1 MENRYIPGAHTLIR
15 AMMPPNDE
23 PINEVMFT
31 NNYFSRNS
39 GVTTASFVTDSE
51 SNEGS
56 TAATVP
62 ELTTDPTNLNEVKTA
77 SEVEHEESV
86 ATEEYV
92 TGLSSSSW
100 SSSNGFIDSE
110 SSTNAG
116 TQRVIP
122 SHSSV
127 QHSWGTPT
135 PSLKPIADSTHSS
148 TYIGESTA
156 GIVEISS
163 AEMEINPQKSTKSV
177 NTVND
182 TGGHFGATTLPL
194 PEGTS

>member
-1 MENRYIPGAHTLIR
+1 
-15 AMMPPNDE
+15 MMSPIDE

-31 NNYFSRNS
+31 NNYSSRNS

-56 TAATVP
+56 TAAP
-62 ELTTDPTNLNEVKTA
+62 EVTTNPTNLNEIKTA

-110 SSTNAG
+110 SSTNKG
-116 TQRVIP
+116 TRGVTP

-135 PSLKPIADSTHSS
+135 PSLKPTADSTHSS

-156 GIVEISS
+156 DIVEISS
-163 AEMEINPQKSTKSV
+163 TEMEINPQKSTKSV